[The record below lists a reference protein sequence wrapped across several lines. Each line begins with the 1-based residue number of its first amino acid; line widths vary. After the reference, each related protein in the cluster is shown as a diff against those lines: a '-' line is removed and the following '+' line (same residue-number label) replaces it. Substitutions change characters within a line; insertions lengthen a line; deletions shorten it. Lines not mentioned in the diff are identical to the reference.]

1 MSTVDGQDGGV
12 AQTWGRL
19 VLRGEGGRAGV
30 RPDNADVGVVPEDCS
45 IVRRLVEGRTL
56 VDQISD
62 VRERAE
68 PVGEAGRYPQDQ
80 SVFLR
85 ELLGVE
91 LAEGR
96 RPFPDVDGY
105 VEQRPLRAAHELPLG
120 IRLLIV
126 EPPHDTARRPRVVVL
141 NEDRVDP
148 KLPEPFGV
156 VRLHEEAAGI
166 TMHAGLEKQNAGE

>member
-19 VLRGEGGRAGV
+19 VLRREGGRAGV
-30 RPDNADVGVVPEDCS
+30 RPDNADVGVVPEDGP

-62 VRERAE
+62 GRERAE
-68 PVGEAGRYPQDQ
+68 PGGEAGRYPQDQ

-85 ELLGVE
+85 QLLGAE

-96 RPFPDVDGY
+96 GPFPDVGGPGRP
-105 VEQRPLRAAHELPLG
+105 RPLRAA
-120 IRLLIV
+120 R
-126 EPPHDTARRPRVVVL
+126 
-141 NEDRVDP
+141 
-148 KLPEPFGV
+148 
-156 VRLHEEAAGI
+156 
-166 TMHAGLEKQNAGE
+166 